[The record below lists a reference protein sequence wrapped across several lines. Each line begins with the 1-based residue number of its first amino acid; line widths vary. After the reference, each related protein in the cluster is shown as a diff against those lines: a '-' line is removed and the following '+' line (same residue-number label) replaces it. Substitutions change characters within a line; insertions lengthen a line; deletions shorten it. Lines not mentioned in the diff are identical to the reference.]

1 MLPAGRKSELE
12 AIVSS
17 SGHVTVTQLTER
29 FGVSADTI
37 RRDLDALS
45 AAGKVVRTRGGAM
58 SKATTAW
65 PELTVNVRQ
74 GVQNEAKEAIADL
87 AVGLISDSS
96 SIILNAGST
105 GLAVARRLQDLR
117 DLTVATNNILVP
129 SAIDPT
135 CLRELYLLGGR
146 VRIGSQATVGALSL
160 GLSPNGAPIS
170 IAADIA
176 LISVGAL
183 SADRGFSTGD
193 PGEAQ
198 MMASMMERADLV
210 AMMVDSSKFEKRLF
224 AEVAPLAAADF
235 VITDA
240 PPPENLARA
249 LADAGVKVLVPSA
262 AAQRP

>member
-17 SGHVTVTQLTER
+17 SGHVTVTQLAER
-29 FGVSADTI
+29 FEVSADTI

-45 AAGKVVRTRGGAM
+45 SEGKVVRTRGGAM

-74 GVQNEAKEAIADL
+74 GVQNAAKEAIADL
-87 AVGLISDSS
+87 AVGLLSDST

-105 GLAVARRLQDLR
+105 GLAVARRLQDLS
-117 DLTVATNNILVP
+117 DLTIATNNILIP
-129 SAIDPT
+129 SAVDPA

-160 GLSPNGAPIS
+160 GLSPTGAPIS
-170 IAADIA
+170 IAADVA
-176 LISVGAL
+176 LISVGAV
-183 SADRGFSTGD
+183 SVDRGFSTGD

-198 MMASMMERADLV
+198 MMTSMMERAELV
-210 AMMVDSSKFEKRLF
+210 VLMVDSSKFEKRLF
-224 AEVAPLAAADF
+224 AEVAPLSAADY
-235 VITDA
+235 VVTDA
-240 PPPENLARA
+240 PPPGA
-249 LADAGVKVLVPSA
+249 LAAALAEAGVNVLFPTA
-262 AAQRP
+262 GQ

>member
-12 AIVSS
+12 AIVST
-17 SGHVTVTQLTER
+17 SGHVTVTELAKR
-29 FGVSADTI
+29 FDVSADTI

-45 AAGKVVRTRGGAM
+45 TEGKVVRTRGGAM

-74 GVQNEAKEAIADL
+74 EVQNEAKETIADL
-87 AVGLISDSS
+87 AVGLVSDSS
-96 SIILNAGST
+96 SIIVNAGST
-105 GLAVARRLQDLR
+105 GLAVARRLADLR
-117 DLTVATNNILVP
+117 DLTVATNNVLIP
-129 SAIDPT
+129 SVIDPA

-160 GLSPNGAPIS
+160 GLSPNGGHIS

-176 LISVGAL
+176 LISVGAV

-198 MMASMMERADLV
+198 MMGSMMERADIAAL
-210 AMMVDSSKFEKRLF
+210 MVDSSKFEKRLF
-224 AEVAPLAAADF
+224 AEVAPLTAADYL
-235 VITDA
+235 ITDA
-240 PPPENLARA
+240 PPPAQ
-249 LADAGVKVLVPSA
+249 LADALVDAGVRILVPSSN
-262 AAQRP
+262 R

>member
-12 AIVSS
+12 AIVVST
-17 SGHVTVTQLTER
+17 GHVTVTDLAER
-29 FGVSADTI
+29 FEVSADTI

-45 AAGKVVRTRGGAM
+45 SEGRIVRTRGGAM

-74 GVQNEAKEAIADL
+74 GVQNAAKDAIADL

-105 GLAVARRLQDLR
+105 GLAVARRLHEMR
-117 DLTVATNNILVP
+117 DLTVATNNILLP
-129 SAIDPT
+129 SVIDPA

-160 GLSPNGAPIS
+160 GLSPTGAPIS

-176 LISVGAL
+176 LISVGAV
-183 SADRGFSTGD
+183 SEDRGFSTGD

-198 MMASMMERADLV
+198 MMASMMERADTV
-210 AMMVDSSKFEKRLF
+210 ALMVDSSKFDKRLF
-224 AEVAPLAAADF
+224 AEVAPLSAADYL
-235 VITDA
+235 ITDA
-240 PPPENLARA
+240 PPPARLGDA
-249 LADAGVKVLVPSA
+249 LKDAGVQVLVPSSPSA
-262 AAQRP
+262 

>member
-17 SGHVTVTQLTER
+17 SGHVTVAELAEK

-45 AAGKVVRTRGGAM
+45 SEGKVVRTRGGAM

-74 GVQNEAKEAIADL
+74 GVQNDAKERIAEL
-87 AVGLISDSS
+87 AVRLISDSS

-105 GLAVARRLQDLR
+105 GLAVARHLKGLR
-117 DLTVATNNILVP
+117 DLTVATNNILIP
-129 SAIDPT
+129 SAIDQA

-146 VRIGSQATVGALSL
+146 VRIGSQATVGSLSL
-160 GLSPNGAPIS
+160 GLSPTGAPIS

-176 LISVGAL
+176 LISVGAM
-183 SADRGFSTGD
+183 SVDRGFSTGD

-210 AMMVDSSKFEKRLF
+210 ALMVDSSKFEKRLF
-224 AEVAPLAAADF
+224 AEVGPLSAADY
-235 VITDA
+235 VITDV
-240 PPPENLARA
+240 PPPAA
-249 LADAGVKVLVPSA
+249 LADALAEAGVKVLAPSA
-262 AAQRP
+262 GQ